1 MRSLCVLNLVSAR
14 PCTLTNGG
22 ITLAVQVKSSPEGQP
37 QRLLDFFPSAFKCG
51 KLLPHSKT
59 EIWARK
65 PHATSS
71 PWNLQKASRGPLS
84 RGPTF
89 EVLWIH
95 RTKSVPFMNIAW
107 PRLNSVTGI
116 RFPEPKEWL
125 CSSVDMSVSPWLL
138 FLTEKRW
145 GREEIQAIPTK
156 LQACAPCEL
165 QRMTDC
171 MMVSVDNLTLPES
184 PGKGLSEDRLSR
196 SGWSMD
202 DCLS

>member
-1 MRSLCVLNLVSAR
+1 MLNLVSAR

-37 QRLLDFFPSAFKCG
+37 QRLLDICPAAFKCG
-51 KLLPHSKT
+51 KLLPHSKP

-71 PWNLQKASRGPLS
+71 PWNLQKASRGPLT

-116 RFPEPKEWL
+116 RFPRTQR
-125 CSSVDMSVSPWLL
+125 VTLL
-138 FLTEKRW
+138 FSRYVSLPVTPLPHRREIGGGGESRQFPLNSKPVLHVSFRGWPTVWWLALTTW
-145 GREEIQAIPTK
+145 PTQSHLGR
-156 LQACAPCEL
+156 
-165 QRMTDC
+165 
-171 MMVSVDNLTLPES
+171 VSVR
-184 PGKGLSEDRLSR
+184 DRLSR

>member
-37 QRLLDFFPSAFKCG
+37 QRLLNFFPFAFKCG
-51 KLLPHSKT
+51 KLLPHSKP

-107 PRLNSVTGI
+107 PRLNFVTGI
-116 RFPEPKEWL
+116 RFPRTQR
-125 CSSVDMSVSPWLL
+125 VTLL
-138 FLTEKRW
+138 FSRYVSLPVTPLPHRREI
-145 GREEIQAIPTK
+145 GRGGGIQAIPTK

-171 MMVSVDNLTLPES
+171 MIVSVDNLTHPES
-184 PGKGLSEDRLSR
+184 PGKGLNE
-196 SGWSMD
+196 GQTV
-202 DCLS
+202 